1 MYVYFLLLNSCSAD
15 HDAETAIK
23 KHINETK
30 NANINEIKNL
40 IEISKI
46 PLNKNEMPTIESE
59 SQKTVDIQAKVMK
72 KLLQYM

>member
-1 MYVYFLLLNSCSAD
+1 MYVCFLLLNSCSTN
-15 HDAETAIK
+15 HDIETAIK

-46 PLNKNEMPTIESE
+46 PLNKNEMPIIEPE

-72 KLLQYM
+72 KLLQ